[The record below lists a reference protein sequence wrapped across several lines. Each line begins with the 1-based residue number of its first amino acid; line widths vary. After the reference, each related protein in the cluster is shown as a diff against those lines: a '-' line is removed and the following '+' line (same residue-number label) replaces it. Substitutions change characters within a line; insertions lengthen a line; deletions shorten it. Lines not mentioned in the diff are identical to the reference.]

1 MMFHTSWGVI
11 DSAWLCLVSTS
22 QHSPDCEDQQATANC
37 ERDIWVGALIH
48 CTAQHHCECEW
59 HISHQ
64 LLMATSIIPSTSF
77 SPTQLLSS
85 TVQLFLNPVRVNG
98 LLPSDAITD
107 IFANIEGILSV
118 NGELFSCMRQ
128 HSLADAF
135 TYLGPFLK
143 LYSTYANNY
152 QQALQSLQVI
162 ERVVRKTMWA
172 SQIITILIQ
181 ASLKHNHKFAR
192 FIASQESKPECN
204 KLTLTALL
212 LTPVQRIP
220 RCV

>member
-1 MMFHTSWGVI
+1 MI
-11 DSAWLCLVSTS
+11 
-22 QHSPDCEDQQATANC
+22 QPDCVSFPPHNTARTVKISKRQQIVK
-37 ERDIWVGALIH
+37 EIFESEHSYI
-48 CTAQHHCECEW
+48 AQLNTIVNVSD
-59 HISHQ
+59 ISHQ

-77 SPTQLLSS
+77 SPTQPLSS

-162 ERVVRKTMWA
+162 ERVVRNTM
-172 SQIITILIQ
+172 
-181 ASLKHNHKFAR
+181 
-192 FIASQESKPECN
+192 
-204 KLTLTALL
+204 
-212 LTPVQRIP
+212 
-220 RCV
+220 